1 MPDLS
6 DEPDVHLLC
15 GDAHDQL
22 CSLPTDSVDCAVTS
36 PPYFGLRDYGHTG
49 QYGLERTPQ
58 EYADVLVR
66 VSAEVARVLH
76 PSGTFWLNV
85 ADCYG
90 GGGIARPTGEWPDRH
105 NLEDRANGMRR
116 SFDQEKCLLGIPAV
130 IERALVADGWVV
142 RNRIIWAKR
151 RPLPSNGKDRLDAQH
166 EIILLLVRRVGRRPN
181 YYFDKRATGATGDV
195 WAFRPDAS
203 SEHGA
208 TFPVELPDRCIRLGC
223 PPGGTV
229 LDPFMGSG
237 TTGVAAV
244 GSGRNFVGIDLV
256 EENVAL
262 AERRIAGFGQQL
274 DLLGLA

>member
-142 RNRIIWAKR
+142 RNRIIWA
-151 RPLPSNGKDRLDAQH
+151 NA
-166 EIILLLVRRVGRRPN
+166 
-181 YYFDKRATGATGDV
+181 
-195 WAFRPDAS
+195 
-203 SEHGA
+203 
-208 TFPVELPDRCIRLGC
+208 DRCHQTAKIGWTRSTRSSFCSCDESGAAPTTTSTNG
-223 PPGGTV
+223 PPGRQATCGPSAPT
-229 LDPFMGSG
+229 LAPS
-237 TTGVAAV
+237 TGRP
-244 GSGRNFVGIDLV
+244 S
-256 EENVAL
+256 
-262 AERRIAGFGQQL
+262 Q
-274 DLLGLA
+274 